1 MEKSKT
7 LNVLTKIYR
16 PFKITKKNSVY
27 IFNTM
32 EGNFVVKESPK
43 IDYKELYKYL
53 LSRSFNYIPNLSLDS
68 RDDVVVFEY
77 CEDYDID
84 CNQKI
89 LDMIYIVGLL
99 HSKTSYY
106 KDVTIDKYK
115 EIYENIKN
123 NLLYV
128 ENYYDKA
135 FNEYLES
142 YYNSPSEYLFLRSYS
157 IIYGAFRYCY
167 DTLDSWFKIVSSNL
181 RERVCL
187 IHNNLKLEHFIRNND
202 SYLISWDN
210 YIVDTL
216 VLDLFKLYKEE
227 WDNVSFLEVI
237 ESYNSVNQMLEEE
250 RMLFDLLI
258 SIPYVVH
265 LDGDEFEVCYNLKRL
280 VTYLEKTSKLVL
292 RD

>member
-1 MEKSKT
+1 
-7 LNVLTKIYR
+7 
-16 PFKITKKNSVY
+16 
-27 IFNTM
+27 M

-142 YYNSPSEYLFLRSYS
+142 YYNRPSEYLFLRSYS

-167 DTLDSWFKIVSSNL
+167 DTLDSWFRIVSSNL

-258 SIPYVVH
+258 SVPYVVH

-280 VTYLEKTSKLVL
+280 ITYLEKTSKLVL